1 MDTDPD
7 RQEESTMFSR
17 LMAVVRAVR
26 RRIHV
31 IAFRGQL
38 GPVSGASEDANKDES
53 QALEG

>member
-1 MDTDPD
+1 
-7 RQEESTMFSR
+7 MFSR

-38 GPVSGASEDANKDES
+38 GPVSGASEDESQDES
-53 QALEG
+53 QAAEGSPGSRRMNAE

>member
-1 MDTDPD
+1 VDTDPD
-7 RQEESTMFSR
+7 RQEESTMFGR